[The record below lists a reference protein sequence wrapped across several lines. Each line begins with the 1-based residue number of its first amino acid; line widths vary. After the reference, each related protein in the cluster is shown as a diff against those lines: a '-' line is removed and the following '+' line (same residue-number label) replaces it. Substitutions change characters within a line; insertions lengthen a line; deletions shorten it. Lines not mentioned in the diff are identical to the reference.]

1 MPYATQPTAAQ
12 DALSTW
18 APNRRCPAHL
28 ADVANREVISNGDDV
43 HAMREVAQATN
54 CLLKSCCS
62 STPAGR
68 KQHGHSTEKDVSV
81 DAMHWICCVAAVSCS
96 KQQIYAKCLAPA
108 IDLAVIASHH
118 QQR

>member
-12 DALSTW
+12 DTLSTW

-54 CLLKSCCS
+54 CLLESCCS
-62 STPAGR
+62 STPSQAARPQHR
-68 KQHGHSTEKDVSV
+68 KNTLVLTPCTRH
-81 DAMHWICCVAAVSCS
+81 AA
-96 KQQIYAKCLAPA
+96 
-108 IDLAVIASHH
+108 
-118 QQR
+118 